1 MGDFPALTRF
11 PVAMIVSV
19 ELKGNGGKRF
29 KCMTFE
35 HRVRR
40 KNEPGANAF
49 DEQRTSRRSEADG
62 MRRGKGTE
70 SGAVNH

>member
-1 MGDFPALTRF
+1 MGDFPALTRS
-11 PVAMIVSV
+11 PVAMTVGV

-29 KCMTFE
+29 KRMTFE

-40 KNEPGANAF
+40 KTEPGANAF
-49 DEQRTSRRSEADG
+49 DKQRISRRSEAEG
-62 MRRGKGTE
+62 MKRGKGTE